1 MDEKKT
7 RKPFGETKFGKFL
20 KENVKPVAGTLLELG
35 GNITGIGA
43 LEKVGS
49 FLQEKAQEENEEA
62 VRYKALL
69 IEFEQKKL
77 EFELEFARLD
87 LEEQKL
93 ELEAFRAETQDR
105 DSSRNREIEFMKAN
119 GGKRDWLMG
128 TAVIVALVMYVAGFA
143 FLAFGPTV
151 PPEKKDLF
159 NMGVGQVFTFAG
171 MVFAYYLGTTRSSRQ
186 KDNMIQQAV
195 TKR

>member
-1 MDEKKT
+1 MSEKKK
-7 RKPFGETKFGKFL
+7 KPFNETKLGKFL
-20 KENVKPVAGTLLELG
+20 KDKVKPVAGTLLQLG
-35 GNITGIGA
+35 GDITGIDA

-49 FLQEKAQEENEEA
+49 FLQDKAQEDNEEA
-62 VRYKALL
+62 LRYKALL
-69 IEFEQKKL
+69 IEFEEKKL
-77 EFELEFARLD
+77 EYELEFARLD
-87 LEEQKL
+87 MEQFKL
-93 ELEAFRAETQDR
+93 EVQDR
-105 DSSRNREIEFMKAN
+105 ESARNREVDFMRAN

-195 TKR
+195 TMR